1 MDLHK
6 IETLLAKYY
15 DGETMLEEE
24 DILIAYFNQE
34 ESKIAVKLRQYRPQF
49 QFFAKAKDDQEL
61 DDKFDKHLEKMVSI
75 KEKLTASNERIALHK
90 PAEAGDK
97 LRNTKIVQIRRSSL
111 YWIGGIAASF
121 VMVVASFFL
130 GRISVDTPPV
140 ANIKGDS
147 IRQEIQALKK
157 ALVGLQK
164 PLASDRLKAV
174 KATSQTI
181 NESQGRD
188 QVLDALINTLNNDE
202 NQNVRL
208 AAANALFVYKDN
220 PKVKNALIVS
230 ISHQTDPVLK
240 IAMINMLLAMKDK
253 RAVAPIERILK
264 SDREIPKEVKE
275 TIQDNLKAL

>member
-15 DGETMLEEE
+15 DGETTLEEE
-24 DILIAYFNQE
+24 DILTAYFNQE

-61 DDKFDKHLEKMVSI
+61 DGKFDKHLEKMISI
-75 KEKLTASNERIALHK
+75 KEKLTAPNEKIALHK
-90 PAEAGDK
+90 HSKAGDK
-97 LRNTKIVQIRRSSL
+97 PRNTKIVQIRRSSL
-111 YWIGGIAASF
+111 YWIGGVAASF

-130 GRISVDTPPV
+130 GRMSVDTPPV

-174 KATSQTI
+174 KATSHTI
-181 NESQGRD
+181 NEAQGRD

-253 RAVAPIERILK
+253 RAVAPIERILE